1 MAGGPRGSER
11 QLSLVLDT
19 IHQVPFGES
28 TWDSA
33 LAAIADFLGAECA
46 DLTFS
51 DPVQQKLTRW
61 EQARLDT
68 QTVEEYTRTYMA
80 ANWAQVQPR
89 VPIALGM
96 RQGQVVADIDFWD
109 ASARKRM
116 MFFQEYYHPLVQC
129 GECLM
134 GCVSKTEDEPWAYLA
149 PHFRSRAPQQA
160 LVRERLGMLLPHVRR
175 AITAETRLQI
185 VNKEKEALA
194 EALDHVADAVALL
207 DRGGKVV
214 RANRAAEALLRN
226 AGGVDRAADG
236 RLLVSTSQA
245 RTALA
250 AALAQ
255 CTSPLL
261 WTPGAGVMPPVR
273 ITVSRPQGRS
283 LILTLQPLPK
293 ELSGAFNAVALLF
306 IADPDG
312 RPVDRSA
319 ALRKAYKL
327 SPGEAQLVQAIAGG
341 ETLKEFAVRNQVSYE
356 TVRSQLRRC
365 FEKTGVRRQA
375 ELVPLVLRT
384 K

>member
-1 MAGGPRGSER
+1 MSGGRRDFEQ
-11 QLSLVLDT
+11 QLSFVLES

-28 TWDSA
+28 TWSSA
-33 LAAIADFLGAECA
+33 LTSIADFLGAECA

-51 DPVQQKLTRW
+51 DPVLQQLTRW

-68 QTVEEYTRTYMA
+68 QTAEEYSKTYMA
-80 ANWAQVQPR
+80 TNWAEVQPR
-89 VPIALGM
+89 VPVALEM

-149 PHFRSRAPQQA
+149 PHFRSRSPQQA
-160 LVRERLGMLLPHVRR
+160 EVRDRLQMLLPHVRR
-175 AITAETRLQI
+175 AITAETRLQN
-185 VNKEKEALA
+185 VRREKEAMA
-194 EALDHVADAVALL
+194 EALDLVTDAVALL
-207 DRGGKVV
+207 DRSGRVV
-214 RANRAAEALLRN
+214 RANRAAEAAIRN
-226 AGGVDRAADG
+226 AGGMSRTADG
-236 RLLVSTSQA
+236 RLVLSSSPA
-245 RTALA
+245 RTALTS
-250 AALAQ
+250 ALAQ
-255 CTSPLL
+255 CSSPLL

-273 ITVSRPQGRS
+273 IAVPRAQGRP

-293 ELSGAFNAVALLF
+293 ELSGAFGAIALLF
-306 IADPDG
+306 IADPDA

-327 SPGEAQLVQAIAGG
+327 SPGEAQLVQALAGG
-341 ETLKEFAVRNQVSYE
+341 ETLKEFAIRTNVSYE

-365 FEKTGVRRQA
+365 FDKTGVRRQA